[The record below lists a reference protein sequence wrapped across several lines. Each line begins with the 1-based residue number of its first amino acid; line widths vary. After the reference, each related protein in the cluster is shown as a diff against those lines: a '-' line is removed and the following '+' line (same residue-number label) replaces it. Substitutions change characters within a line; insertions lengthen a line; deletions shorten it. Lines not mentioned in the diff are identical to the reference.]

1 MLLALII
8 ASTSQIIFA
17 THPDGSSASLNTEEN
32 DPYKV
37 REFEIDGPGLI
48 NAFTITGNISVEYV
62 ENSNT
67 ARVELFVDRGIAF
80 WSSSKNLDNYRINM
94 LKRGNEIIA
103 SVEPKST
110 DRGLFDDKITF
121 SFKIYVPREM
131 STQLKTSGGNIM
143 VSGLIGNHTIKN
155 SGGSVTVTNS
165 RGRIAAYTLGGDIQV
180 DKSSGTIF
188 VQTDGGNITVNDSGG
203 ELRLLTTAGTVT
215 ANRVEGSMLAL
226 VQGGDIYAQFESVAQ
241 GINLETKAG
250 NITLVTPHY
259 YGYDLTLSGTQVNIP
274 TSTNFSGQRRNNY
287 VSGQI
292 NGGDKTIVLT
302 TSYGTINLNLTG
314 QQ

>member
-1 MLLALII
+1 
-8 ASTSQIIFA
+8 
-17 THPDGSSASLNTEEN
+17 
-32 DPYKV
+32 
-37 REFEIDGPGLI
+37 
-48 NAFTITGNISVEYV
+48 
-62 ENSNT
+62 
-67 ARVELFVDRGIAF
+67 
-80 WSSSKNLDNYRINM
+80 
-94 LKRGNEIIA
+94 
-103 SVEPKST
+103 
-110 DRGLFDDKITF
+110 DKITF

-287 VSGQI
+287 VSG
-292 NGGDKTIVLT
+292 
-302 TSYGTINLNLTG
+302 
-314 QQ
+314 